1 MESVRP
7 IRFED
12 GFGAAAQ
19 RFAVSRSILRDMIGD
34 VRVTLSEE
42 VPVEARGLFWRHGTL
57 SLTTLFFPAL
67 PYSIGAAGGDASGL
81 IMARAMGGS
90 LSATQAGRRVEAK
103 KGDVMLLRAERAVS
117 FDLPQGGRLDFAHM
131 PSHSLGEVRGVLEGL
146 SPTVVPAA
154 CLPLQLLTTYAG
166 YLLQSELESERGT
179 AMLVGHFYNLL
190 PVLAEH
196 LTRDAAPEAQRS
208 RADSVKTCIDRN
220 LADSAFS
227 IEHVARAERIT
238 ARAIQK
244 LFQREGTTFSR
255 FLLERRLERAKAQL
269 LLDDAATS
277 IGEIAFGLG
286 FNDLTHFSRTFR
298 KRYGVAPSALRRSGR
313 AG

>member
-1 MESVRP
+1 MQSVRP

-12 GFGAAAQ
+12 GAGVTAQ

-34 VRVTLSEE
+34 VRVTLADE

-57 SLTTLFFPAL
+57 SLTTLFLPAL
-67 PYSIGAAGGDASGL
+67 PYSIAAGGADASGL
-81 IMARAMGGS
+81 FMARAMGGP
-90 LSATQAGRRVEAK
+90 LSAMQAGRRVEAG
-103 KGDVMLLRAERAVS
+103 KGDVLLLRADRAVS
-117 FDLPQGGRLDFAHM
+117 FAVPEGGRLDCAHM
-131 PSHSLGEVRGVLEGL
+131 PSHALGEIRGVLEAL
-146 SPTVVPAA
+146 SPRVVPAT

-166 YLLQSELESERGT
+166 YLLQSELESERG
-179 AMLVGHFYNLL
+179 AEMLVGHFYNLL

-196 LTRDAAPEAQRS
+196 LTRDAVPEGQRS
-208 RADSVKTCIDRN
+208 RADSVKACIERN

-227 IEHVARAERIT
+227 IEHVARAERIS

-255 FLLERRLERAKAQL
+255 FLLERRLEQAKVQL
-269 LLDDAATS
+269 LLDTAVTS

-313 AG
+313 VG